1 VLEISQHPIESKSR
15 RANNFRTILFCSFVR
30 SHRHCE
36 QGDIRMLIRG
46 ACHCRAI
53 TFELSL
59 EPAPERISA
68 RTCSCSFCLKHGG
81 IWTASPTAS
90 LRVHVAR
97 PDQVSHYQFGTRT
110 ADFLVCRICGVVP
123 LVTSCIGGR
132 EYAVVNVNAFED
144 VPASMISHSPVSF
157 DGEGE
162 GDRLA
167 RRAQHWIADVLLSN
181 DEV

>member
-97 PDQVSHYQFGTRT
+97 P
-110 ADFLVCRICGVVP
+110 VCRICGVVP